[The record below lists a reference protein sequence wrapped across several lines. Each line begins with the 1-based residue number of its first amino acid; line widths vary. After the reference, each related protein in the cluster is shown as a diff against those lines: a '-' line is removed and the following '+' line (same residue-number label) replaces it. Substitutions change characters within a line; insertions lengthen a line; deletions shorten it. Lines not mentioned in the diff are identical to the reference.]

1 MQHSPVRTVA
11 EGPAASIAPQVES
24 ELRAELVRL
33 QRENRL
39 LSIALAEMER
49 VAERDMLTPLYNRRY
64 FLSALHRRIAALET
78 KDERSA
84 LIYIDVNGLKKLN
97 DSYGHAAGD
106 LALIEISQ
114 RLSAT
119 MRRGDVLA
127 RIGGDEFGLLIDQI
141 TLTEAK
147 SWARRLQAAIEEKPV
162 LYGEQSIA
170 LSAAFGVAMVERDT
184 SAEEIIGR
192 ADAAMYRAKRAP

>member
-11 EGPAASIAPQVES
+11 TGQAASITSQVES

-78 KDERSA
+78 QDDRSA
-84 LIYIDVNGLKKLN
+84 LIYVDVNGLKKLN

-106 LALIEISQ
+106 LALIEIAQ

-147 SWARRLQAAIEEKPV
+147 SWARRLQATIEEKPV
-162 LYGEQSIA
+162 LYGEHAIT
-170 LSAAFGVAMVERDT
+170 LSAAFGVAMVERDS

-192 ADAAMYRAKRAP
+192 ADAAMYRAKRAA